1 MNWSILLYDEAMRT
15 LQNQPFCA
23 CLLTAILG
31 FFAAAEGPVSAQ
43 QVEITAGSAEARVL
57 FERGRDAFHRTW
69 FERADELLAESIRVD
84 PEFAMAQA
92 YKAAAEAF
100 LYFDGSDRAARAIEL
115 AAGATA
121 GEQLMVAA
129 LAGFIDGDY
138 ESTAVTL
145 HRIVEDWPDDSYAR
159 HALGFTLVDLGLP
172 ERGLPVLEALL
183 EDEPTFFAVWNH
195 LGYAYLETGDWVRAE
210 QAMVRFVAEDPSN
223 PSARDSLADVLAAM
237 GRTDEAVASL
247 TRSILLDGSYAYGMQ
262 HMGDLMVLE
271 VEPQMARSAYLRSLD
286 MADVYSPRFELVV
299 RERIAATWLRQFQ
312 FESADAALE
321 ELHALAEE
329 LDEEGT
335 ALAAQR
341 ARLTLHLTTG
351 AAGAA
356 ESLLAVYSQQ
366 VGALGDTA
374 TNFGEPSYLDFFT
387 GWQAVVDGRFS
398 DAESALTRLESA
410 VTHEGSVEIFLG
422 ARLHGELALAQLQYD
437 EAVDAFELAGGSDPL
452 VAIRLALAYDA
463 SGRPAAAVALFET
476 AAMCETFDVECALA
490 SALAAPLF
498 DLDQVVPD
506 YVFPGPE
513 EPEPEE
519 EPDDGSLAI

>member
-1 MNWSILLYDEAMRT
+1 MRT
-15 LQNQPFCA
+15 LQNQPFRA

-84 PEFAMAQA
+84 PDFAMAQA

-100 LYFDGSDRAARAIEL
+100 LYFDGSDRAAQAIEL
-115 AAGATA
+115 AAGATS

-138 ESTAVTL
+138 ESTAVSL

-183 EDEPTFFAVWNH
+183 EDEPTFFAAWNH
-195 LGYAYLETGDWVRAE
+195 LGYAYLETGEWVRAE
-210 QAMVRFVAEDPSN
+210 QAMTRFVAEDPKN

-247 TRSILLDGSYAYGMQ
+247 ARSTLLDGDYAYGMQ
-262 HMGDLMVLE
+262 HLGDLTVIDGDLF
-271 VEPQMARSAYLRSLD
+271 MARAAYRRSLA
-286 MADVYSPRFELVV
+286 MANAYSPRFELVI
-299 RERIAATWLRQFQ
+299 RERIAGTWIRENQIQ
-312 FESADAALE
+312 SADVV
-321 ELHALAEE
+321 LAELGAKANDLGE
-329 LDEEGT
+329 TGS

-341 ARLTLHLTTG
+341 ARLTVHLTTG
-351 AAGAA
+351 DAGAA
-356 ESLLAVYSQQ
+356 QPILTAYSKQ
-366 VGALGDTA
+366 VDALGDAA
-374 TNFGEPSYLDFFT
+374 TDHGEPSYLDFFN
-387 GWQAVVDGRFS
+387 GWQAVVDGRYA
-398 DAESALTRLESA
+398 DAEDAITLLESRVSHA
-410 VTHEGSVEIFLG
+410 GSSELVLG
-422 ARLHGELALAQLQYD
+422 ARLLGELAFAQLDFEQ
-437 EAVDAFELAGGSDPL
+437 AVDAFEVAGGSDPL

-463 SGRPAAAVALFET
+463 SGRPAAADALFET

-498 DLDQVVPD
+498 DLDHVVPD
-506 YVFPGPE
+506 YVFPGPG